1 MRRPMF
7 VFVAAQFG
15 YNSDAMTALPG
26 ESRYV
31 TVGGV
36 NTHYLVSGHGS
47 PVVLIHGLGESVVTW
62 RDNIGPLSQ
71 RHQVFALDLPG
82 HGDSEKPDLSY
93 DPDSMVYYLR
103 GFLESLGIERPALI
117 GHSMGGGLALMTALA
132 HPDIVSRLLL
142 VGSASL
148 GREVDWGLRLAS
160 VKVLGELMTSRFV
173 DNTGIM
179 LRKAF
184 SDQRF
189 VTQELLTEL
198 KRTNRLPGARRAA
211 LKVIRNTVSILG
223 VKSEFILYKRLA
235 ELEMPVLIAWGAEN
249 RILPAKHAHRAGRAD
264 PRTDVHVFGSCGH
277 LPHMERSEEFN
288 ALTLDFL
295 SR

>member
-1 MRRPMF
+1 MF
-7 VFVAAQFG
+7 VFVAVQFR
-15 YNSDAMTALPG
+15 YNFVAMIELPG

-36 NTHYLVSGHGS
+36 NTHYLVAGHGS
-47 PVVLIHGLGESVVTW
+47 PIVLIHGLGESVVTW
-62 RDNIGPLSQ
+62 RDNISPLSQ

-93 DPDSMVYYLR
+93 DPGSMVYYLR
-103 GFLESLGIERPALI
+103 GFFESLGIERPALV

-132 HPDIVSRLLL
+132 HPDIVSHL
-142 VGSASL
+142 VLAGSACL

-160 VKVLGELMTSRFV
+160 VKVLGELITSRFV
-173 DNTGIM
+173 DNTGVM

-189 VTQELLTEL
+189 ATPELLAET
-198 KRTNRLPGARRAA
+198 KRTNRLPGARRAS

-223 VKSEFILYKRLA
+223 VKSEFILHKRLA
-235 ELEMPVLIAWGAEN
+235 ELEMPVLIASGSED
-249 RILPAKHAHRAGRAD
+249 RILPAKHAHRAGKAD

-277 LPHMERSEEFN
+277 MPHMERAEDFN